1 MELYK
6 LSGVELGRE
15 VNSGNISPT
24 EVIRYFADRIEERN
38 ESLNAFTYTKT
49 EDALNEAEKLEKRL
63 ASGEKAGPLAGVP
76 VGLKDFLP
84 TKKGWTNS
92 HGGVR
97 SLIRTDTED
106 SAFYTAAREAGAIAI
121 GKTNSPAFAFR
132 GTCDNKLY
140 GPTSTPFDIRYNSGG
155 SSGGS
160 AAAVAD
166 GMIPIGQG
174 SDGGGSIRIPSAW
187 CGCFGFKASV
197 GTIPAVN
204 RPDGWMATHP
214 YCFDGAIT
222 RTVEDSAV
230 MLEYMARYNPRDPLS
245 LDHGY
250 RCFTELMKRPL
261 AGMRIAFTPDFGV
274 FAVDNEIGQTVR
286 KAAIRF
292 REAGAVVDEDVSFNF
307 KSSQNEMAELWC
319 RSISIDTAIDMELW
333 KQEGFDLVG
342 DHSDELPGEFI
353 YWNDIALHST
363 VMDYRRFN
371 EIRTEML
378 DALQDVFDRYDLI
391 ISPVTVCAPV
401 LNAEDGNTKG
411 PEEVNGYKTE
421 QLIGFCETF
430 MENFTG
436 NPAASVPAGLTAA
449 GLPVGMQIIGKK
461 FRDEDVLAAAYT
473 FEQIM
478 PWSYDIPWGRKLI
491 DKNTHLIQNK

>member
-1 MELYK
+1 MDMELHR

-15 VNSGNISPT
+15 VNKRNIAPT
-24 EVIRYFADRIEERN
+24 EVIRYFADRIQERN
-38 ESLNAFTYTKT
+38 PSLNAFTYTKI
-49 EDALNEAEKLEKRL
+49 EEALDEARILEERL
-63 ASGEKAGPLAGVP
+63 AKGDKTGPLASVP

-92 HGGVR
+92 HGGVH
-97 SLIRTDTED
+97 SLIRIDNED
-106 SAFYTAAREAGAIAI
+106 SVFYTAAREAGAIAV

-140 GPTSTPFDIRYNSGG
+140 GPTSTPFDTRYNSGG

-166 GMIPIGQG
+166 GMITIGQG
-174 SDGGGSIRIPSAW
+174 SDGGGSIRIPASW

-230 MLEYMARYNPRDPLS
+230 LLEYMARYNPRDPLS
-245 LDHGY
+245 LDHGH
-250 RCFTELMKRPL
+250 RNFTELMKRPL
-261 AGMRIAFTPDFGV
+261 NGVKIAFTPDFGV
-274 FAVDNEIGQTVR
+274 FAVDKEVEHTVR
-286 KAAIRF
+286 MAAVRL
-292 REAGAVVDEDVSFNF
+292 REAGAVVDEDVRFNF
-307 KSSQNEMAELWC
+307 RSSQNEMAELWC

-333 KQEGFDLVG
+333 KKEGFDLVR
-342 DHSDELPGEFI
+342 DHRDELPEEFI
-353 YWNDIALHST
+353 YWNEIALGST

-371 EIRTEML
+371 ELRTEML
-378 DALQDVFDRYDLI
+378 DAQQDVFERYDLI
-391 ISPVTVCAPV
+391 VSPVTVCGPV
-401 LNAEDGNTKG
+401 LNEKDGNTKG
-411 PEEVNGYKTE
+411 PLEVNGHRTE

-430 MENFTG
+430 IENFTG
-436 NPAASVPAGLTAA
+436 NPAASVPAGLTSE
-449 GLPVGMQIIGKK
+449 GLPVGMQIIGKR
-461 FRDEDVLAAAYT
+461 FRDEDVLAASYS

-478 PWSYDIPWGRKLI
+478 PWSYEIPWDRDI
-491 DKNTHLIQNK
+491 

>member
-1 MELYK
+1 MELYR

-15 VNSGNISPT
+15 VNRGNIAPT

-38 ESLNAFTYTKT
+38 PSLNAFTYTKI
-49 EDALNEAEKLEKRL
+49 EEAMEEAESLEERL
-63 ASGEKAGPLAGVP
+63 AKGEKIGPLASVP

-92 HGGVR
+92 HGGVH
-97 SLIRTDTED
+97 SLIRIDNED
-106 SAFYTAAREAGAIAI
+106 SVFYAAAREAGAIAV

-140 GPTSTPFDIRYNSGG
+140 GPTSTPFDTRYNSGG

-166 GMIPIGQG
+166 GMITIGQG
-174 SDGGGSIRIPSAW
+174 SDGGGSIRIPASW
-187 CGCFGFKASV
+187 CGCFGFKASA

-230 MLEYMARYNPRDPLS
+230 VLEYMARYNPRDPLS
-245 LDHGY
+245 LDHGH
-250 RCFTELMKRPL
+250 RNFTELMKRPL
-261 AGMRIAFTPDFGV
+261 KGMKIAFTPDFGV
-274 FAVDNEIGQTVR
+274 FAVDKEVEHTVR
-286 KAAIRF
+286 MAAVRF
-292 REAGAVVDEDVSFNF
+292 REAGAVVDEDVRFNF
-307 KSSQNEMAELWC
+307 RSSQNEMAELWC
-319 RSISIDTAIDMELW
+319 RSISVDTAIDMELW
-333 KQEGFDLVG
+333 KKEGFDLVR
-342 DHSDELPGEFI
+342 DHREELPEEFI
-353 YWNDIALHST
+353 YWNEVALRST
-363 VMDYRRFN
+363 IMDYRRFN

-378 DALQDVFDRYDLI
+378 DAQQDVFERYDLI
-391 ISPVTVCAPV
+391 VSPVTVCPPV
-401 LNAEDGNTKG
+401 LNEKDGNTKG
-411 PEEVNGYKTE
+411 PLEVNGHRTE

-430 MENFTG
+430 IENFTG
-436 NPAASVPAGLTAA
+436 NPAASVPAGLTSE
-449 GLPVGMQIIGKK
+449 GLPVGMQIIGKR
-461 FRDEDVLAAAYT
+461 FRDEDVLAASYS

-478 PWSYDIPWGRKLI
+478 PWSYEVPWGREI
-491 DKNTHLIQNK
+491 

>member
-1 MELYK
+1 MELYR

-15 VNSGNISPT
+15 VNRGNIAPT

-38 ESLNAFTYTKT
+38 PSLNAFTYTKI
-49 EDALNEAEKLEKRL
+49 EEAMEEAESLEERL
-63 ASGEKAGPLAGVP
+63 AKGEKIGPLASVP

-92 HGGVR
+92 HGGVH
-97 SLIRTDTED
+97 SLIRIDNED
-106 SAFYTAAREAGAIAI
+106 SVFYAAAREAGAIAV

-140 GPTSTPFDIRYNSGG
+140 GPTSTPFDTRYNSGG

-166 GMIPIGQG
+166 GMITIGQG
-174 SDGGGSIRIPSAW
+174 SDGGGSIRIPASW

-230 MLEYMARYNPRDPLS
+230 VLEYMARYNPRDPLS
-245 LDHGY
+245 LDHGH
-250 RCFTELMKRPL
+250 RNFTELMKRPL
-261 AGMRIAFTPDFGV
+261 KGMKIAFTPDFGV
-274 FAVDNEIGQTVR
+274 FAVDKEVEHTVR
-286 KAAIRF
+286 MAAVRF
-292 REAGAVVDEDVSFNF
+292 REAGAVVDEDVRFNF
-307 KSSQNEMAELWC
+307 RSSQNEMAELWC
-319 RSISIDTAIDMELW
+319 RSISVDTAIDMELW
-333 KQEGFDLVG
+333 KKEGFDLVR
-342 DHSDELPGEFI
+342 DHREELPEEFI
-353 YWNDIALHST
+353 YWNEVALRST
-363 VMDYRRFN
+363 IMDYRRFN

-378 DALQDVFDRYDLI
+378 DAQQDVFERYDLI
-391 ISPVTVCAPV
+391 VSPVTVCPPV
-401 LNAEDGNTKG
+401 LNEKDGNTKG
-411 PEEVNGYKTE
+411 PLEVNGHRTE

-430 MENFTG
+430 IENFTG
-436 NPAASVPAGLTAA
+436 NPAASVPAGLTSE
-449 GLPVGMQIIGKK
+449 GLPVGMQIIGKR
-461 FRDEDVLAAAYT
+461 FRDEDVLAASYS

-478 PWSYDIPWGRKLI
+478 PWSYEVPWGREI
-491 DKNTHLIQNK
+491 

>member
-1 MELYK
+1 MELER
-6 LSGVELGRE
+6 LSGVELGKE
-15 VNSGNISPT
+15 VNKGNISPT

-38 ESLNAFTYTKT
+38 PSLNAFTYTKI
-49 EDALNEAEKLEKRL
+49 EEAMEEAVLLEKKL
-63 ASGEKAGPLAGVP
+63 AKGEKAGPLASVP

-84 TKKGWTNS
+84 SKKGWTNS

-106 SAFYTAAREAGAIAI
+106 SVFYTAAREAGAIAV

-140 GPTSTPFDIRYNSGG
+140 GPTSTPFDTRYNSGG

-166 GMIPIGQG
+166 GMITIGQG

-230 MLEYMARYNPRDPLS
+230 MLEYMAGYNPRDPLS
-245 LDHGY
+245 LDHGK
-250 RCFTELMKRPL
+250 RIFTELMKRPI
-261 AGMRIAFTPDFGV
+261 AGMKIAFTADFGV
-274 FAVDNEIGQTVR
+274 FAVDREIEQTVR
-286 KAAIRF
+286 SAAAGF
-292 REAGAVVDEDVSFNF
+292 REAGAVVDEDICFNF
-307 KSSQNEMAELWC
+307 RSTQNEMAEMWC

-333 KQEGFDLVG
+333 KKEGFDLVG
-342 DHSDELPGEFI
+342 DHRDELPEEYI
-353 YWNDIALHST
+353 YWNDIALRST

-371 EIRTEML
+371 EMRTEML
-378 DALQDVFDRYDLI
+378 DAQQDVFERYDLI

-401 LNAEDGNTKG
+401 LNAVDGNTKG
-411 PEEVNGYKTE
+411 PSEVNGYRTE

-430 MENFTG
+430 IENFTG
-436 NPAASVPAGLTAA
+436 NPAASIPAGLTKS

-461 FRDEDVLAAAYT
+461 FRDEDVLAASYT
-473 FEQIM
+473 FEQIR
-478 PWSYDIPWGRKLI
+478 PWSYEIPLGRKI
-491 DKNTHLIQNK
+491 DKESSLL